1 MKGTDYLMIKK
12 TLLNR
17 ENQPPLTSPK
27 RNGRYNKVFK
37 QETPYVSDAGIKD
50 LIKKYPPK
58 LHGADDGQDNN
69 DQEAVELQAQQRKQ
83 LDKML
88 KIIDGV
94 DHQNKME
101 REKILLDQF
110 VFSLKGEEFMKNV
123 EKLKEL
129 DFAEGIILQTLFDYK
144 VRDEHD

>member
-1 MKGTDYLMIKK
+1 MRGTDYLNIKK

-37 QETPYVSDAGIKD
+37 METPYITDSGIKE

-58 LHGADDGQDNN
+58 PHGTEDGPEMNSS
-69 DQEAVELQAQQRKQ
+69 DQEAIELQAQQRRQ
-83 LDKML
+83 LDRML

-94 DHQNKME
+94 DQ
-101 REKILLDQF
+101 
-110 VFSLKGEEFMKNV
+110 
-123 EKLKEL
+123 
-129 DFAEGIILQTLFDYK
+129 
-144 VRDEHD
+144 